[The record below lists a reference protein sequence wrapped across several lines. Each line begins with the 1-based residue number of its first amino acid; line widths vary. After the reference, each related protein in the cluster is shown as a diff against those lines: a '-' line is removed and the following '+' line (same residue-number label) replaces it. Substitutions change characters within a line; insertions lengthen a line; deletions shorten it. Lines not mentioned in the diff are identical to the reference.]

1 MTIARDERAA
11 LVTTLRAVGPDAP
24 TLCEGW
30 TTRDLTAHM
39 IVREYRPDASPGILI
54 PAFAGHTKSVQDK
67 AAKADWD
74 SMVAKFAAGP
84 PLYSPLK
91 PLDRFVNVTEMF
103 VHHEDV
109 RRAAPG
115 WEPRTLGDDANKAIL
130 TPLKAMAK
138 RAIAKSPATV
148 ELVTPGGEQI
158 ATGGSG
164 PAVRITGEPLELLL
178 FAFGRAQTRLDF
190 AGDADAVAAVKAAK
204 RGF

>member
-1 MTIARDERAA
+1 
-11 LVTTLRAVGPDAP
+11 
-24 TLCEGW
+24 
-30 TTRDLTAHM
+30 M

-54 PAFAGHTKSVQDK
+54 PALAGHTKSVQDK
-67 AAKADWD
+67 AAKDDWD
-74 SMVAKFAAGP
+74 SMIAKFAAGP

-115 WEPRTLGDDANKAIL
+115 WEPRTLGPAENKAIL

-148 ELVTPGGEQI
+148 ELVTTEGEQI
-158 ATGGSG
+158 ATGGHG

-178 FAFGRAQTRLDF
+178 FTFGRAQTRLDF
-190 AGDADAVAAVKAAK
+190 EGDADAVAAVKAAK